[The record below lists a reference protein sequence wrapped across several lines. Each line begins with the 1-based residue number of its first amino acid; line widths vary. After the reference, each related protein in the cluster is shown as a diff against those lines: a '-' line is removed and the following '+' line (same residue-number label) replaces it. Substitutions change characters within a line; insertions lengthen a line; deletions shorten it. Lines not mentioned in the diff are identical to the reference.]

1 MLRFFQGQVSLGL
14 LVIFGM
20 CTAEV
25 TYFTYFHVSMIPHF
39 HTFIAHVARLVHII
53 LGHISAYLDG
63 VVGTQSLGKGG
74 GVSANGQYPSHL
86 PKTMAKLLPHF
97 ADNCYHHY

>member
-74 GVSANGQYPSHL
+74 GGIGQWPIPQPPAQNNGQIITPL
-86 PKTMAKLLPHF
+86 
-97 ADNCYHHY
+97 C